1 MAEIKEEGQ
10 QSEAAEQ
17 TEEVERRRLNCR
29 GRKTREE
36 TVGEEIE
43 KKKKEEA
50 MSKVLYYEPE
60 SICI

>member
-10 QSEAAEQ
+10 QCEAAEQ

-36 TVGEEIE
+36 TVGGRNRE
-43 KKKKEEA
+43 KKKGRGNE
-50 MSKVLYYEPE
+50 
-60 SICI
+60 

>member
-36 TVGEEIE
+36 TVGGEIE
-43 KKKKEEA
+43 KKKEEA